1 MSAFII
7 HPVDLGAIKC
17 RDPRRPLSPSS
28 LTTLSPPTEELGR
41 LRDPRRRL
49 ANFLLRAFAESL
61 FLEEEA
67 VRNRAH
73 TKMTSN
79 MIKASLKDMR
89 DKLSKMKHNKEVMA
103 VGMKKLDGEFL
114 NTKTA
119 LD

>member
-1 MSAFII
+1 MSALII

-49 ANFLLRAFAESL
+49 ANFLLERLLAEL

-67 VRNRAH
+67 VR
-73 TKMTSN
+73 K
-79 MIKASLKDMR
+79 
-89 DKLSKMKHNKEVMA
+89 
-103 VGMKKLDGEFL
+103 
-114 NTKTA
+114 
-119 LD
+119 